1 MTTHV
6 ITARVYWEDT
16 DASGLVYHTSYVRF
30 MERGRTELLRGLG
43 LQQSQLLEGAA
54 GAPIYFVVRAMELDF
69 RKPAVLDDLLSVET
83 RPLELGGASLTLD
96 QRVTRGGETLVSAT
110 VKVVCVEAG
119 RARRMPQDVRDK
131 FERLMRGSAVSGPP
145 HPAAG

>member
-6 ITARVYWEDT
+6 ISARVYWEDT

-43 LQQSQLLEGAA
+43 LEQSKLLDGAG
-54 GAPIYFVVRAMELDF
+54 GAPIFFVVRAMQLDF
-69 RKPAVLDDLLSVET
+69 RKPAVLDDFLAIET

-96 QRVTRGGETLVSAT
+96 QRVTRGGETLVAAT
-110 VKVVCVEAG
+110 VKVVCVESG
-119 RARRMPQDVRDK
+119 RARRMPADVREK
-131 FERLMRGSAVSGPP
+131 FERLMRGSAVARNPNP
-145 HPAAG
+145 